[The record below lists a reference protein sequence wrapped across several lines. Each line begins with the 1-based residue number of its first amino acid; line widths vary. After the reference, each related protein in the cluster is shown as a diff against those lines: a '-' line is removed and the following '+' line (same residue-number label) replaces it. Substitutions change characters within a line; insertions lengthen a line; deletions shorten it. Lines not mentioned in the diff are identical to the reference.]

1 MHSPPT
7 PPIRRNTHAP
17 GPGRQPW
24 APPTPVPLRLVLP
37 RAALDERLAAW
48 LAPAGPGTP
57 HATAHTSHAPLTL
70 QPDGDRVLAL
80 AGPLQPGPPLRLP
93 ATARRPPAQPAD
105 PLQRPWPTG
114 LLLLHLAPLHEPPP
128 DEASASAS
136 GATAADPPAG
146 LPSAAGPGWDHW
158 LARTAPEHRLASPTL
173 QADLLVCWL
182 RADGQVRLVFCP
194 GYGWGR
200 LHPPAAAPAGWAQ
213 PSAQASRWLPVPE
226 LWLPGPEQLRLVVDA
241 TTGTATERLAA
252 DTDTQAPDTE
262 APDAT
267 PGRHTAQAT
276 ALGPAVLRRWQGCCF
291 GLVGAGR
298 AGSVLAHS
306 LLRSGAGVRVVD
318 PDTMSPH
325 SLDGDLPAGF
335 DGQPKVAALA
345 HQLRGLARPGTVLD
359 ARCLPVACAA
369 AGWLLAGADILV
381 AAADNDAAALWANA
395 WALALLKPLLV
406 VGTGMHPQ
414 GAEADL
420 RLLPPG
426 TGCLACV
433 GGFSQRATLTAQ
445 LAQRGTPA
453 AQLAPPAQGGAP
465 PAAAAADADAEAAA
479 DAAAEQRNGSL
490 RSWGLL
496 ATHTGMRMLEQLVAG
511 QLRGALFRRLIET
524 ADGGLQV
531 QDWVPPDAARRACP
545 LCSRLLGAGLTAV
558 TPQVLM
564 AVVQALPGQADGSPR
579 LQPAR

>member
-7 PPIRRNTHAP
+7 PPIPRNTQRP

-24 APPTPVPLRLVLP
+24 APPAPAPLCLVLP
-37 RAALDERLAAW
+37 RAALDDRLAAW
-48 LAPAGPGTP
+48 LAPAGNSRPN
-57 HATAHTSHAPLTL
+57 ATATATAQTSHAPLAL

-93 ATARRPPAQPAD
+93 ATARRPSAQPAD

-114 LLLLHLAPLHEPPP
+114 LLLLYLAPLHEPPP
-128 DEASASAS
+128 DTAS
-136 GATAADPPAG
+136 GPAPLATAADLPAG
-146 LPSAAGPGWDHW
+146 LPSATGPGWDHW
-158 LARTAPEHRLASPTL
+158 LARIAPEHRLASPAL

-194 GYGWGR
+194 GDGWAR
-200 LHPPAAAPAGWAQ
+200 LQPPAAAPAGRAQ

-226 LWLPGPEQLRLVVDA
+226 LWLPGPEQLRLTVDA
-241 TTGTATERLAA
+241 AAGTATEPLAHDA
-252 DTDTQAPDTE
+252 DATNTDAHP
-262 APDAT
+262 PDAA
-267 PGRHTAQAT
+267 PGRYAPQAA
-276 ALGPAVLRRWQGCCF
+276 ALGPAVLRRWQRCCF

-359 ARCLPVACAA
+359 ARCLPVASAA

-406 VGTGMHPQ
+406 VGTGVQPQ

-433 GGFSQRATLTAQ
+433 GGFSQQATL
-445 LAQRGTPA
+445 A
-453 AQLAPPAQGGAP
+453 AQLAQGGAP
-465 PAAAAADADAEAAA
+465 PAAAGADAEAAA
-479 DAAAEQRNGSL
+479 DTAAGQRNGSL

-496 ATHTGMRMLEQLVAG
+496 ATHTGLRMLEQLVAG

-531 QDWVPPDAARRACP
+531 QDWAPPDSARGACP
-545 LCSRLLGAGLTAV
+545 LCSRLLGAGLAAV

-564 AVVQALPGQADGSPR
+564 AVVQALPAQASTLPQ